1 MQRFAVFG
9 LGSRAYPD
17 TFCAFAH
24 TINKLFGDL
33 GGDQIFPLGEGD
45 ELCGQAE
52 TFRHWAMKCYEV
64 SFNNIII
71 HCEVNAL
78 SYSQLVA
85 LIDSQNMMILRSL
98 GVFVSNV
105 N

>member
-1 MQRFAVFG
+1 MFG

-24 TINKLFGDL
+24 TIDKLFGDL
-33 GGDQIFPLGEGD
+33 GGERIFSVGEGD

-64 SFNNIII
+64 YKHISVILT
-71 HCEVNAL
+71 VNTPL
-78 SYSQLVA
+78 GTQLA
-85 LIDSQNMMILRSL
+85 SA
-98 GVFVSNV
+98 
-105 N
+105 